1 MITRLFLLVPLNFMF
16 ARWCDCLEVSFISP
30 IWSRTQNPRLRPLW
44 KILCRGQIRIF
55 CSPQAKVIPC
65 WYCHIESQIKAI
77 PSKRWPMFSGTESN
91 SSFFRAGVGSIPR
104 ASGNAGIRVHL
115 SLQRSTSVPTGVS
128 WGRSQTGEKECPLW
142 KWVMSHWHLVPPL
155 LLFFFIFCY
164 KNQSKGKE

>member
-55 CSPQAKVIPC
+55 CSPLAKVIPC

-128 WGRSQTGEKECPLW
+128 WGRSQNFFHGWEG
-142 KWVMSHWHLVPPL
+142 MSSPEVGDESLASGATATLIL
-155 LLFFFIFCY
+155 LHFLL
-164 KNQSKGKE
+164 